1 MARTKRL
8 SIKQLLKKSFTN
20 SKVLQNLAYGAAKKK
35 TEKLKKEAIKELEQH
50 QVTKEL
56 DKGDTG
62 MGSSLLGGKG
72 NFFGFLGFNKGA
84 QPVEIIRDIFETSI
98 RIRNPKGKLKKV
110 SSTSFIWEFD
120 ISIPSKTEIYAVTP
134 LTWSS
139 RSWVKGVERGI
150 TNYAKTIFV
159 DSDRSRSGVAL
170 QSTQNIGFISFGPT
184 PYITPIIN
192 NLKKQLK

>member
-1 MARTKRL
+1 
-8 SIKQLLKKSFTN
+8 
-20 SKVLQNLAYGAAKKK
+20 
-35 TEKLKKEAIKELEQH
+35 LKKEAIKELEQH

-62 MGSSLLGGKG
+62 MGSSLLGGQG
-72 NFFGFLGFNKGA
+72 NFFGFLGFRKGA

-134 LTWSS
+134 LPWSS
-139 RSWVKGVERGI
+139 KSWVKGVERGI
-150 TNYAKTIFV
+150 TNYAKTIFI

-170 QSTQNIGFISFGPT
+170 QSNQNIGFISFSPA
-184 PYITPIIN
+184 PYVTPIIN